1 MKNLGLK
8 KSVTTENLKNFNNS
22 TDTTTTTTIKI
33 NYIIDYI

>member
-8 KSVTTENLKNFNNS
+8 KRVTTENLKNFNNS
-22 TDTTTTTTIKI
+22 TDTTTTTIKI